1 LTRDA
6 RRASAPPAFLER
18 RPEETEVGAGC
29 KSVIIR
35 PVEKVS
41 PEDRF
46 RRNRGKRGADK
57 RRQLARK
64 RREIFQSKKIVLD
77 TVRSMGYVWVY
88 PEIEILPV
96 SAMPL
101 QKGGIAEIR

>member
-29 KSVIIR
+29 KSVIMR

-41 PEDRF
+41 PNNRF
-46 RRNRGKRGADK
+46 RRKPGQKRADK
-57 RRQLARK
+57 RQPMARK
-64 RREIFQSKKIVLD
+64 RREIFHNKKIVLD
-77 TVRSMGYVWVY
+77 TVRSIAYVWVY
-88 PEIEILPV
+88 PEIEMV
-96 SAMPL
+96 
-101 QKGGIAEIR
+101 GIEWQRIF